1 MSAKW
6 SLLLLLILVMGC
18 EHTLGSA
25 GFIGMAL
32 DKDMQ
37 AQGECDMP
45 TDEWKR
51 SCLNPSSEEVF
62 VNDCPPECRPRKRP
76 GR

>member
-1 MSAKW
+1 MSTKW
-6 SLLLLLILVMGC
+6 SLLFLLTLMMGC

-45 TDEWKR
+45 TDQWKV
-51 SCLNPSSEEVF
+51 SCLNPSSQEVF
-62 VNDCPPECRPRKRP
+62 DKECPQECWPRER
-76 GR
+76 R

>member
-1 MSAKW
+1 MSTKW

-25 GFIGMAL
+25 GFVEMAL

-45 TDEWKR
+45 AEKWLKMCAEWDDKK
-51 SCLNPSSEEVF
+51 SSE
-62 VNDCPPECRPRKRP
+62 DCPQACRPPRR
-76 GR
+76 RQR

>member
-1 MSAKW
+1 MSTKW
-6 SLLLLLILVMGC
+6 SLLFLLTLMMGC

-37 AQGECDMP
+37 AQGKCDMP
-45 TDEWKR
+45 EDEWKR
-51 SCLNPSSEEVF
+51 SCQNPSSQSEF
-62 VNDCPPECRPRKRP
+62 INRCPRECWPNSNR
-76 GR
+76 GD